1 MPEPFND
8 FACDKPIYNI
18 LKSLAPSL
26 CFMNPTHITL
36 LNGLLSGVIVHR
48 ILQKQDFIGLFILRV
63 VLDML
68 DGTIARECNKMTE
81 FGGYLD
87 MIIDDVFYPAALIAI
102 LSTYDK
108 LDLFHITLVGILFVL
123 YKKSKFVYEIM
134 HDNSILLPF
143 AYSFLI
149 KYMESGI
156 VLNET
161 FDGQLGS
168 HGFGDEVDSK
178 HLPECTETQVGL

>member
-26 CFMNPTHITL
+26 CFINPTHVTL

-161 FDGQLGS
+161 FDGQLGKS
-168 HGFGDEVDSK
+168 W
-178 HLPECTETQVGL
+178 LWR